1 MNVKDETKMKKGEKA
16 TEQFLIEILDRG
28 ILDMREFG
36 SLVNILAEEDGGT
49 KGECGCRGDCGCW
62 SACRGCENGIFDPW
76 KGEKEDPGYISHEL
90 RKVVGKIIS
99 EYNLE

>member
-1 MNVKDETKMKKGEKA
+1 MTKKGEKA

-49 KGECGCRGDCGCW
+49 NDGRCGCLIKCGCDGKCL
-62 SACRGCENGIFDPW
+62 SNDMEIYRP
-76 KGEKEDPGYISHEL
+76 EDPNWAYSSNEL
-90 RKVVGKIIS
+90 RNTIRKIIGEFS
-99 EYNLE
+99 KE